1 MANTSSGTVRG
12 QKSGEIHEL
21 FVKRLKE
28 LQTNAV
34 NIQNAFQGK
43 AHRKWQIPTNL
54 TTSLLA
60 VEELHKPA
68 FDREPI
74 NNQYEQVTKDRESA
88 GTVGD
93 VISLK
98 LQLDYN
104 ACEERAFRARH
115 MSLCRAFCIGHGRRI
130 GQGHGN
136 IWSRNNGIEAM
147 AAGYLS
153 AGGATQRK

>member
-1 MANTSSGTVRG
+1 MTISEGTIRG
-12 QKSGEIHEL
+12 KQLGEIHQV
-21 FVKRLKE
+21 FVERLKE
-28 LQTNAV
+28 LQANAV
-34 NIQNAFQGK
+34 NLQNAFQGK
-43 AHRKWQIPTNL
+43 AHRKWQVPSMIE
-54 TTSLLA
+54 TSLLD
-60 VEELHKPA
+60 VSKLHEPA
-68 FDREPI
+68 FNRESI
-74 NNQYEQVTKDRESA
+74 NTQYDQVTKDRESA

-147 AAGYLS
+147 AAGYLA
-153 AGGATQRK
+153 AGGVQ